1 MGNFYTNITLRTAEP
16 TAVAAVL
23 RQAGR
28 AAFVAPDHPGGITVY
43 DERCETQD
51 PRVLSE
57 LTAALS
63 EHFACPALAVL
74 NHDDDILA
82 LALYGQGRLIGDF
95 ETGHA
100 DSFPVASLC
109 RAWDRAATAPL
120 VWLLLRSPRPF
131 FEVIRHRWLTR
142 SLGLPTWSVG
152 TGFRYLAQGDF
163 PLGLTLTALID
174 TRSPG

>member
-16 TAVAAVL
+16 AAVAAVL
-23 RQAGR
+23 RRGGR
-28 AAFVAPDHPGGITVY
+28 VAFVAPPHAGGTTVY

-63 EHFACPALAVL
+63 DHFACPALAVL

-82 LALYGQGRLIGDF
+82 LALYDRGRLIGDF

-100 DSFPVASLC
+100 DGFPVASLC
-109 RAWDRAATAPL
+109 RAWSRPASVPL
-120 VWLLLRSPRPF
+120 VWLLLRSPRPL
-131 FEVIRHRWLTR
+131 FEVIRHRWLAR
-142 SLGLPTWSVG
+142 SLGLPAWSVG
-152 TGFRYLAQGDF
+152 TGFRYLAQGEL
-163 PLGLTLTALID
+163 PQGLTLATLID